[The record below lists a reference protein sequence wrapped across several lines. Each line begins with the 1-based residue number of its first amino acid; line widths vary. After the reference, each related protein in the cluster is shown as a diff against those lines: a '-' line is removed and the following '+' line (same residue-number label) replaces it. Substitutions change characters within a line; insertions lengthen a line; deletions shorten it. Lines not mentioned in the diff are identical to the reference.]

1 MSRFLRSRDVPCCGP
16 RSWIATY
23 CQPAEDS
30 HPERVAVQQ
39 YTVTHCVCNWFFQP
53 IKMLPQLGYDSYRFT
68 KNAPASPNSTPN
80 VEGHLEMV
88 SFRKAFPSTW
98 ASDAHRLG
106 RRRRKRRRTRR
117 RNLTPMR
124 PPSATSIQLH
134 PASSSYIQHQS
145 ALTSRPGSVE
155 QLKLGVLCGR
165 PHALWAPPQIITD
178 PTMADPVFWKRAGT
192 PNQFLFSVS

>member
-134 PASSSYIQHQS
+134 PASSS
-145 ALTSRPGSVE
+145 TS
-155 QLKLGVLCGR
+155 L
-165 PHALWAPPQIITD
+165 H
-178 PTMADPVFWKRAGT
+178 
-192 PNQFLFSVS
+192 